1 MNVVVVVVVVC
12 FSFARRFA
20 HLLFYELLER
30 DNMSSLEAK
39 VGPQVMA
46 WLAEDLQRL
55 AVQEEVELQ
64 EGPSEEPQEP
74 DGDEDLAADA
84 PELAMGWRL
93 NDRFMDTF
101 AAVLRERA
109 AAAAEQGIV
118 DDSPEVDTVDAL
130 LAMANRYRAHGFD
143 GEEEDLEPEGEEEV
157 DEDLEAVQQEARA
170 ALQRL
175 EEEMGDPGEAAAR
188 EAAEQ
193 ALEEV
198 LAVQTER
205 YEEAEALAE
214 ETPRVLVRPWVLA
227 AAEGAIEGNGE
238 WEEEE
243 GEEDAAEEG
252 EGGFEVTEAVQPEA
266 AATLLQR
273 MRPTFRPVYVAEP
286 KGYGEAEAEP
296 GGPTIALAEAEPEV
310 DSWQRKKQEEGHIVF
325 PTSLLG
331 PEVAE

>member
-205 YEEAEALAE
+205 QTTRTRQGRCGSVPLER
-214 ETPRVLVRPWVLA
+214 TLV
-227 AAEGAIEGNGE
+227 
-238 WEEEE
+238 
-243 GEEDAAEEG
+243 
-252 EGGFEVTEAVQPEA
+252 AV
-266 AATLLQR
+266 ATI
-273 MRPTFRPVYVAEP
+273 F
-286 KGYGEAEAEP
+286 
-296 GGPTIALAEAEPEV
+296 
-310 DSWQRKKQEEGHIVF
+310 
-325 PTSLLG
+325 
-331 PEVAE
+331 

>member
-214 ETPRVLVRPWVLA
+214 ETPRVLADDPDTAGPLRQRPI
-227 AAEGAIEGNGE
+227 G
-238 WEEEE
+238 
-243 GEEDAAEEG
+243 EDARG
-252 EGGFEVTEAVQPEA
+252 RRYYFLSGIGFEDSF
-266 AATLLQR
+266 L
-273 MRPTFRPVYVAEP
+273 FR
-286 KGYGEAEAEP
+286 
-296 GGPTIALAEAEPEV
+296 
-310 DSWQRKKQEEGHIVF
+310 
-325 PTSLLG
+325 
-331 PEVAE
+331 

>member
-1 MNVVVVVVVVC
+1 
-12 FSFARRFA
+12 
-20 HLLFYELLER
+20 
-30 DNMSSLEAK
+30 MSSLEAK

-157 DEDLEAVQQEARA
+157 DEDLEA
-170 ALQRL
+170 
-175 EEEMGDPGEAAAR
+175 
-188 EAAEQ
+188 
-193 ALEEV
+193 
-198 LAVQTER
+198 
-205 YEEAEALAE
+205 
-214 ETPRVLVRPWVLA
+214 
-227 AAEGAIEGNGE
+227 
-238 WEEEE
+238 E

-286 KGYGEAEAEP
+286 KGQTTRTRQGRCGSVPLERTLVAVA
-296 GGPTIALAEAEPEV
+296 TI
-310 DSWQRKKQEEGHIVF
+310 F
-325 PTSLLG
+325 
-331 PEVAE
+331 